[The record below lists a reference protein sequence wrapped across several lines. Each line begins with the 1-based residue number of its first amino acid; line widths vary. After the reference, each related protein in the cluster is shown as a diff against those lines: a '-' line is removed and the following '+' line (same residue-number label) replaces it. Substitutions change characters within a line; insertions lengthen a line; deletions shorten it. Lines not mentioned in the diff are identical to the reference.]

1 MPTQEAQTVT
11 KETQKVILKA
21 ICENPTL
28 TVEDLALFL
37 KSRMSKISQDE
48 IVQVIHSL
56 SPNKNWHR
64 ATEEDIQKEVLD
76 YVWTL
81 ENQILFLLPTK
92 QKETTTAEFN
102 QIRLQNKQP
111 KAPKDIIRHI
121 QSTLLVDGKN
131 LARFRKFQKDL
142 TILNDLDINTQA
154 VWLSRFILA
163 SISLEKV
170 SEVHQLSTLLANEY
184 KEKFPAITD
193 KVGKTLQRICE
204 RIVEK
209 YFPKNTSETRLKE
222 LVTLYQ
228 SIYNIYKKVSEGE
241 IHTQGEI
248 KDQNK
253 QIENIIETLK
263 EIQEIVSESHEGG
276 FLSKL
281 TTGQVKNKEGI
292 IKRVDNIIDNLNLL
306 NESNNKTNKII
317 SDKSLIVQKLQS
329 DYENILLVKSQLEH
343 DLFNLNDKLKS
354 LEEKNSN
361 MEKELQDKTESLEK
375 VHEKIASLQKKAD
388 EIPEYNSRNNLLREE
403 LNTAKNIALSL
414 YSRVNKLKEDISK
427 QIIEKSKSIKPNG
440 EQKASNGNQT
450 FHKVQQDQETGQT
463 TLTTETSATQQV

>member
-11 KETQKVILKA
+11 KETQKMVLRA
-21 ICENPTL
+21 ICENPTSA
-28 TVEDLALFL
+28 VEDLALFL

-64 ATEEDIQKEVLD
+64 ATKEDIQKEILD

-81 ENQILFLLPTK
+81 ENQVLFLLPTK

-111 KAPKDIIRHI
+111 KVPKDIIRHI
-121 QSTLLVDGKN
+121 QSTLLVEGKN

-170 SEVHQLSTLLANEY
+170 SEFQQLSTLLANEY
-184 KEKFPAITD
+184 KEKFPTIAD

-204 RIVEK
+204 KIIEK
-209 YFPKNTSETRLKE
+209 YFPKNISEARLKE
-222 LVTLYQ
+222 FITLFQ
-228 SIYNIYKKVSEGE
+228 SSYNIYKKLSEGE

-253 QIENIIETLK
+253 QIENIIENLK
-263 EIQEIVSESHEGG
+263 EIQEIVSASHEGG

-281 TTGQVKNKEGI
+281 TTGQVKNKEGV
-292 IKRVDNIIDNLNLL
+292 IKRVNSIIDNLNLL
-306 NESNNKTNKII
+306 NESNNKTNKIMG
-317 SDKSLIVQKLQS
+317 DKSLIVQKLQT
-329 DYENILLVKSQLEH
+329 DYENVLLVKSQLEH

-375 VHEKIASLQKKAD
+375 IHEKIASLQKKAD
-388 EIPEYNSRNNLLREE
+388 EIPEYDSRNNMLREE

-427 QIIEKSKSIKPNG
+427 QIIEKSKSIKLNS
-440 EQKASNGNQT
+440 EQKPSNGNQI

-463 TLTTETSATQQV
+463 TLTTETNTIQQV